1 MPNDCIN
8 VLDLG
13 GRVRKHEYTDS
24 RHNLSS
30 FDVWLLT
37 CYSLRDGLYLLREML

>member
-1 MPNDCIN
+1 MPNDCID
-8 VLDLG
+8 VFDLG
-13 GRVRKHEYTDS
+13 GRVRKYEYTNS

-37 CYSLRDGLYLLREML
+37 CYSLCDESY